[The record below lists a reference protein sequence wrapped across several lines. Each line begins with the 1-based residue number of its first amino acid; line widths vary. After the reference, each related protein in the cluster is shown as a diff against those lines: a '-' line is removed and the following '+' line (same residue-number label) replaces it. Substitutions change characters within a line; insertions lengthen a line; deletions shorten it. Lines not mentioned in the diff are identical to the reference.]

1 MRRQGDT
8 LRLSCLDMQLTDEGI
23 HRVKYNFNTDAVVKW
38 QTDAYDTIARV
49 EYGNFKASSSL
60 TSFMWRSEINDQQ
73 VSHLSC
79 PSAFTWPLYS
89 SLFLARQGP
98 AFIGVCLHVFLRQG
112 FAFPP
117 PLYLS

>member
-1 MRRQGDT
+1 
-8 LRLSCLDMQLTDEGI
+8 MQLTDEGI

-79 PSAFTWPLYS
+79 PPAFTWPLYS

-98 AFIGVCLHVFLRQG
+98 TFIGVFLL
-112 FAFPP
+112 FF
-117 PLYLS
+117 